1 MHRVECTCQHC
12 ETSRSKTHRSE
23 AVQRRKKTKLSIA
36 AFADPWLPC
45 RAMGSTAR
53 QIRRYEHE
61 DLVSSWGVE
70 QGLLVEQMAL
80 TPAFDKY
87 REIIAP
93 RLSYNL
99 DAYRG
104 AVWIDRER
112 YFDELHDDDDE
123 TGFVEDSRFGQWV
136 YRRGVDPLRALA
148 AAWIAGSTDEPQP
161 IDNRTRIN
169 AVAFSYLP
177 DDSVKWASLD
187 LDNGTIHASKVISAI
202 RADVGDDAL
211 LVHSGS
217 GREGRFRVLFR
228 LQASCRVHLLR
239 ERFSCWLSHH
249 GFVYGKDFEVHP
261 SQKQGRAPFAKGG
274 CTRYTLDLS
283 GFTKEKPCDLTQAF
297 LSQKTIDLRA
307 LANEQLATTSA
318 PKRKATTSAKSA
330 ELADRTAQTLSG
342 QTRLHEQRKATTSA
356 PKQHLPR
363 RIVEGRCPPTPKYVR
378 DLCETGI
385 TGNKQRHDALYVL
398 ARHCRYRRLSEDD
411 AIATVQGAID
421 RGLISASKDA
431 KTPQQREQQKRYVVK
446 LVRRVYATHE
456 LPGRPEPC
464 EQSALTANEVAQVRE
479 YAAQV
484 ARASGQTVDSIR
496 ALLMSI
502 LPLFKVAKLAGLPH
516 VRIHKKEWEAAG
528 GSRVAKIRKAC
539 EGMFTAT
546 TNYRSAKSL
555 RAKGLSERNAIEG
568 AYAQSWKTTFR
579 FDR

>member
-1 MHRVECTCQHC
+1 
-12 ETSRSKTHRSE
+12 
-23 AVQRRKKTKLSIA
+23 
-36 AFADPWLPC
+36 
-45 RAMGSTAR
+45 MGSTAR

-112 YFDELHDDDDE
+112 CFDELHDDDDE

-283 GFTKEKPCDLTQAF
+283 GFTKEKPCELTQAF
-297 LSQKTIDLRA
+297 LSRKTIDLRA
-307 LANEQLATTSA
+307 LANGKNGATSSA
-318 PKRKATTSAKSA
+318 PKRKATSSAPKRKATSSEKSA
-330 ELADRTAQTLSG
+330 ELADRTARTLSG
-342 QTRLHEQRKATTSA
+342 QTRQLEQRKATSSA

-363 RIVEGRCPPTPKYVR
+363 RIVEGRCPPTPRYKR
-378 DLCETGI
+378 DLIANGI
-385 TGNKQRHDALYVL
+385 SGPKQRHDALYGFVV
-398 ARHCRYRRLSEDD
+398 HCRYRRLSEDD
-411 AIATVQGAID
+411 AIAAVQAWID
-421 RGLISASKDA
+421 AGMINASKDA
-431 KTPQQREQQKRYVVK
+431 NTPLKREQQKLYVVK

-456 LPGRPEPC
+456 LPGRPLPC
-464 EQSALTANEVAQVRE
+464 ELTPNEVARVRE

-484 ARASGQTVDSIR
+484 SCLSGHTVESIR
-496 ALLMSI
+496 ALLMGI
-502 LPLFKVAKLAGLPH
+502 LPLCKASERAGLYET
-516 VRIHKKEWEAAG
+516 RIHKKEWEAAG
-528 GSRVAKIRKAC
+528 GSRYAKIREAC

-546 TNYRSAKSL
+546 TKHRSAKSL
-555 RAKGLSERNAIEG
+555 RAMGVSEQNALEG
-568 AYAQSWKTTFR
+568 AYARSYKTSFR
-579 FDR
+579 FDK